1 MGSSRARDRNR
12 GKQDSAA
19 AGGWLWEPERRVGL
33 VGTGREEI
41 REGDGTWHWGV
52 GREVCGA
59 GREVYR
65 GKGRG
70 GGGSSG
76 EQKGS
81 S

>member
-52 GREVCGA
+52 GRDHVVTMSQT
-59 GREVYR
+59 RL
-65 GKGRG
+65 
-70 GGGSSG
+70 SD
-76 EQKGS
+76 
-81 S
+81 